1 MEPGSPLSTSSSSF
15 CPASSLSHEPSS
27 DLESADSSVLMT
39 SSCFP
44 HLSVRFQGQW
54 HEDPFFLLILLRALA
69 IAESVCVQLAVNHGL
84 GRHQNSLSHSEFV
97 AYSKV
102 QEFLLKS

>member
-1 MEPGSPLSTSSSSF
+1 
-15 CPASSLSHEPSS
+15 
-27 DLESADSSVLMT
+27 MT

-44 HLSVRFQGQW
+44 HLSVRVRAQW
-54 HEDPFFLLILLRALA
+54 HEDPFSLLIVLQALA

-84 GRHQNSLSHSEFV
+84 GRHQNSLSHPEFV

-102 QEFLLKS
+102 LEFLLKS